1 MAQSG
6 LSESA
11 LKKLF
16 KEALT
21 ETLQE
26 QGEVLHDVFAEVL
39 EDIAFAEA
47 MRQGQQ
53 TEQVAREEI
62 FRSLEGNGPRP
73 YSARVLK
80 RDSLVVECNEVAICS
95 DDSR

>member
-1 MAQSG
+1 VPVVIEPLVTAGTIGYSSTDCGAIIMAQAG

-26 QGEVLHDVFAEVL
+26 QRELLHDVFAEVL
-39 EDIAFAEA
+39 EDIALAEA
-47 MRQGQQ
+47 IRKGQQ
-53 TEQVAREEI
+53 TEQVAREDI
-62 FRSLEGNGPRP
+62 FRSLEGNG
-73 YSARVLK
+73 
-80 RDSLVVECNEVAICS
+80 
-95 DDSR
+95 

>member
-1 MAQSG
+1 MAQAG

-16 KEALT
+16 KEAIT

-26 QGEVLHDVFAEVL
+26 QRELLRDVFAEVL

-47 MRQGQQ
+47 IRQGQQ

-62 FRSLEGNGPRP
+62 VRSLEGNG
-73 YSARVLK
+73 
-80 RDSLVVECNEVAICS
+80 
-95 DDSR
+95 